1 MIKTIY
7 QLQKILHQKLFQKK
21 IYDLVIGH
29 YFSSTSNAAGKIYQK
44 NQIPAITAS
53 ATDVSLIKNNDW
65 YFRVVPGNDIQG
77 NFIAHYIHNNLNVQK
92 VNIIYENNVYSQD
105 LVNNFEKAA
114 SILKMKIKKWNIS
127 EGSFDDTITDIIYE
141 LQSKNDK
148 EVVFIASHADKGA
161 QIVSL
166 IKYPGA
172 KFIIIGSDLTE
183 VQAKIRDQKEILLS
197 GLSDAVQDFSAL
209 PSV

>member
-1 MIKTIY
+1 M
-7 QLQKILHQKLFQKK
+7 
-21 IYDLVIGH
+21 
-29 YFSSTSNAAGKIYQK
+29 
-44 NQIPAITAS
+44 
-53 ATDVSLIKNNDW
+53 
-65 YFRVVPGNDIQG
+65 PGNDIQG